1 MLIYWVRLKYNMDH
15 FILQSRVAGS
25 TPRTGR
31 VPSNIVVQQAKEFR
45 IRAAVSSVE
54 AVIEVCYVA
63 LFQMNYYTVHG
74 GMVTERKQYLT
85 SKQEHTKRHM

>member
-1 MLIYWVRLKYNMDH
+1 MDH
-15 FILQSRVAGS
+15 FILQSSVTGS

-45 IRAAVSSVE
+45 KRAAVSSVE

-74 GMVTERKQYLT
+74 GMVTNNREKTINDIKTRTYKTAYVNL
-85 SKQEHTKRHM
+85 